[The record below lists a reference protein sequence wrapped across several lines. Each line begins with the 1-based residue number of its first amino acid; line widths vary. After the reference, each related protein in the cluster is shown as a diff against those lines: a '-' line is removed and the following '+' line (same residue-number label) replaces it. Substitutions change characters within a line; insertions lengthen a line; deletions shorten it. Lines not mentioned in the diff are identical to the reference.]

1 MVARSGAGDRGS
13 ETGGGRAPIAVLP
26 GVHSDPPFLALR
38 REFGPR
44 LCNFYA
50 WSVPIDESRGADPT
64 AREARGLHPEPQAP
78 TPDLRAGMEERP
90 LRDESGGSFEQVMR
104 LTQEHAGARRYAMAD
119 RYDFKQTEK
128 FSQDQTRFL
137 ERIFHGFAEHG
148 ITMLAPLLQ
157 TRVELDLQPI
167 KPQTYH
173 QYMNSLPDPTMLVV
187 FKIEA
192 DTLGLLSIEYELA
205 FGLIDRLM
213 GGRGVKLDEY
223 RHFTDLERAVL
234 QRPVL
239 RLLEAYSETWKDVV
253 SVHPQFDA
261 MELNPLAVHIAPP
274 SETMVVVSFHATIAQ
289 STGALEICLPF
300 KHLKTIVPKAS
311 FDEFLMSRQT
321 AATPG
326 LPPIV
331 TKNLESAK
339 VPISVELGRAEVLF
353 QDLLGLEVGDTIRLN
368 TTIGEPLRIRVNDRS
383 KFLGH
388 PGTTRDGTLAAKLV
402 RVLTEGDEEF
412 EE

>member
-1 MVARSGAGDRGS
+1 M
-13 ETGGGRAPIAVLP
+13 
-26 GVHSDPPFLALR
+26 
-38 REFGPR
+38 
-44 LCNFYA
+44 
-50 WSVPIDESRGADPT
+50 
-64 AREARGLHPEPQAP
+64 
-78 TPDLRAGMEERP
+78 
-90 LRDESGGSFEQVMR
+90 RDDSGGSFDQVMR
-104 LTQEHAGARRYAMAD
+104 LTQEHAAVRRYAMAD

-128 FSQDQTRFL
+128 FSQDQNKFL
-137 ERIFHGFAEHG
+137 ERIFHSFSEHS
-148 ITMLAPLLQ
+148 ITTLAPLLQ
-157 TRVELDLQPI
+157 TRVDLELAQPI
-167 KPQTYH
+167 KTQSY
-173 QYMNSLPDPTMLVV
+173 QKYLNSLPDPHMLVV
-187 FKIEA
+187 FKVDAETQA
-192 DTLGLLSIEYELA
+192 LMSVEYELA

-213 GGRGVKLDEY
+213 GGRGVRLDEY
-223 RHFTDLERAVL
+223 RQFTDLERAVL

-239 RLLEAYSETWKDVV
+239 RLLEAYGEAWKDVLQV
-253 SVHPQFDA
+253 RPQFQS

-274 SETMVVVSFHATIAQ
+274 SETMVVVTFQTTLAQ

-300 KHLKTIVPKAS
+300 KHLKSIVPKAS

-321 AATPG
+321 AAAPS

-353 QDLLGLEVGDTIRLN
+353 QDLLGLEVGDTIRLDSL
-368 TTIGEPLRIRVNDRS
+368 IGEPLRIRVNDRT

-388 PGTTRDGTLAAKLV
+388 PGTTRDGKLAAKLV